1 MHSTIM
7 YLEIYIFI
15 CDRHVKMDQLEIK
28 IKALQSLF
36 KPVLAGHAVVVLM
49 TKLHVQL

>member
-1 MHSTIM
+1 M
-7 YLEIYIFI
+7 YLEIYIYI
-15 CDRHVKMDQLEIK
+15 CDVKMGQLEIK

-49 TKLHVQL
+49 RRLHVQL